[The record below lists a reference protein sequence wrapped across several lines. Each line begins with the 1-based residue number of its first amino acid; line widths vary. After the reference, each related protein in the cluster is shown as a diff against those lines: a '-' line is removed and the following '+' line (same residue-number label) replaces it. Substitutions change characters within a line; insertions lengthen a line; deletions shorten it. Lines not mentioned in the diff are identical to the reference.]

1 MAVCG
6 AQVLCEELIVSQK
19 VISNVSM
26 GRGFMCNVLTYIDE

>member
-1 MAVCG
+1 MAECG
-6 AQVLCEELIVSQK
+6 AQVLCEEPIVSQN